1 VTVVNPQ
8 ADNTLRRMVIVKIE
22 TEETRVFPT
31 KTKTNF
37 SICLQLISSEEYL
50 MRNFYSY
57 KDNREKII
65 QLQLTK
71 IGEHLQKQVYTPAK
85 LLVNSNMAS
94 QMKKVVKKSLP
105 PIRNSDGGDKKM
117 DQNSINTRSNQS

>member
-1 VTVVNPQ
+1 
-8 ADNTLRRMVIVKIE
+8 MVIVKIE

-57 KDNREKII
+57 KDNREKVI
-65 QLQLTK
+65 QMQLIK
-71 IGEHLQKQVYTPAK
+71 VADQLQKQANTPAK
-85 LLVNSNMAS
+85 LLETSNMAS
-94 QMKKVVKKSLP
+94 QLNKASKKKGPAPRPSEAPMKKRDS
-105 PIRNSDGGDKKM
+105 M
-117 DQNSINTRSNQS
+117 NTLSRRH